1 MMMYA
6 KGMSTRDIAES
17 LQELYGME
25 VSAATISAM
34 TDKSL
39 PLVEA
44 WQNRPLE
51 APGGVF
57 GCYSRACAA

>member
-1 MMMYA
+1 
-6 KGMSTRDIAES
+6 
-17 LQELYGME
+17 ME

-51 APGGVF
+51 AVYPVVF
-57 GCYSRACAA
+57 LDAIHVHVRREGRVDRVAV